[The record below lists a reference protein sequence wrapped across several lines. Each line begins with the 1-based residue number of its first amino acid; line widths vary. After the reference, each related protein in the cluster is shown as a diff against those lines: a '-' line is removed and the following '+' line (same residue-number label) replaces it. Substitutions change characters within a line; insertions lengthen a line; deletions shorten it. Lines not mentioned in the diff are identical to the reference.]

1 MGSHCG
7 KGYVMVPILVL
18 LTFAAFIGAGWL
30 VLEWRR
36 ARAEG
41 PSAEGALRAVPAHTP
56 VPQAESPLYLH
67 PGHVWVSVAPDGL
80 AMVGAS
86 DFAANFAGEL
96 SKVELPREGTRLRQ
110 GEPAWT
116 LVSARNRKLTQVMPV
131 DGEVVAVN
139 REILKDLGLVNRAPL
154 REGWILKVRPSRL
167 AESLRGMFT
176 GALADTWKEA
186 AGLRLS
192 ALLSPALGRVA
203 QDGGVWVARFGD
215 MLDDSVWLSM
225 REDLFPTQDGAEGN

>member
-1 MGSHCG
+1 
-7 KGYVMVPILVL
+7 MVPILVL

-30 VLEWRR
+30 VLGWRR
-36 ARAEG
+36 SRAEA
-41 PSAEGALRAVPAHTP
+41 PLKDGALRATPELAP

-67 PGHVWVSVAPDGL
+67 PGHVWVSIAPDGL

-86 DFAANFAGEL
+86 DFAANFAGAL
-96 SKVELPREGTRLRQ
+96 SKVELPTEGTRLRQ

-131 DGEVVAVN
+131 DGEVIAVN
-139 REILKDLGLVNRAPL
+139 REILGDLGLVHRAPP
-154 REGWILKVRPSRL
+154 REGWILKIRPTRL

-176 GALADTWKEA
+176 GALADTWKEV
-186 AGLRLS
+186 AGLRLN
-192 ALLSPALGRVA
+192 AMLSPALGRVA
-203 QDGGVWVARFGD
+203 QDGGVWVAHFGD

-225 REDLFPTQDGAEGN
+225 REDLFPTQNEAERK